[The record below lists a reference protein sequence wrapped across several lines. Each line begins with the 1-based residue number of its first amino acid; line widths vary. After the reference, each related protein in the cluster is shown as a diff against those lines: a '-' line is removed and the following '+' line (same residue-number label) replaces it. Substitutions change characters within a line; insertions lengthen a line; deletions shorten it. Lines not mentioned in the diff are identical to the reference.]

1 MGNETC
7 IKVDKVTELGMQMQ
21 KAVDGIGKVTNG
33 DIIRVVLYTLMTSR
47 QCSELYGNN
56 MHYDDD
62 FVYDQIA
69 KIAMELMED
78 AQKVNVIVN
87 SK

>member
-33 DIIRVVLYTLMTSR
+33 DIIRVVLYTLMTSL

-69 KIAMELMED
+69 KTARELMEG

>member
-7 IKVDKVTELGMQMQ
+7 IKVDKVIELGMQMK

-33 DIIRVVLYTLMTSR
+33 DIIRVVLYTLMTSL

-56 MHYDDD
+56 MRYCDD

-69 KIAMELMED
+69 KTARELMEG
-78 AQKVNVIVN
+78 AQQVNVIVN
-87 SK
+87 GK